1 MRCGAA
7 VSRIGPETALGRA
20 LRWPLAPL
28 RRARVRVLLG
38 PLSGMRWMA
47 AAGIHSCWLGT
58 YEHAKQT
65 MFLAHL
71 APGSVVYD
79 VGAHAGYYTLL
90 AASRVAPGGR
100 VYAFEPVSENLAYL
114 RHHLRLNRVTNAS
127 VVPAAVANSCGSA
140 SFRAGTTS
148 STGHLAEDGQLQVST
163 VGLDEMARAGLIEA
177 PSLVKIDVEGAE
189 ESVLAGAV
197 ELLQSARPTVFVA
210 THGRSAD
217 RACCELLGS
226 LQYDIEVFAADPGG
240 DNRELLARPRR

>member
-1 MRCGAA
+1 MRCSVA
-7 VSRIGPETALGRA
+7 VSRIGAETALGRA

-28 RRARVRVLLG
+28 RRMRVRVLLG

-58 YEHAKQT
+58 YEHTKQT

-71 APGSVVYD
+71 AAGSVVYD

-90 AASRVAPGGR
+90 AASRVAPSGR
-100 VYAFEPVSENLAYL
+100 VYAFEPASENLAYL
-114 RHHLRLNRVTNAS
+114 RQHLRLNRITNAS
-127 VVPAAVANSCGSA
+127 VVPAAVASSCGSA
-140 SFRAGTTS
+140 RFRTGTTS

-189 ESVLAGAV
+189 ESVLAGAA
-197 ELLQSARPTVFVA
+197 ELLESARPIVFVA

-217 RACCELLGS
+217 RACCELLDS
-226 LQYDIEVFAADPGG
+226 LQYDVEVFAADPGG
-240 DNRELLARPRR
+240 KNRELLARPRR